1 MIKFELQCKIKVDID
16 SILCLLILKDGRIG
30 IGSNNSFIKI
40 FKLNTFYSNLTIK
53 EHKKGITSL
62 TQTNKLK
69 FNNIIST
76 SKDSTIKI
84 FEITDNSYKI
94 IQIIEHYKKV
104 NKFIELKN
112 NIYDFCSCSD
122 DGSLNLYNINK
133 NKNKKEIIIKGF
145 TFNYND
151 VIFNI
156 IETNKNHIAVIFSLN
171 YHCLKFID
179 IENKQVK
186 KSIEQISM
194 IGNNSICLFKYQY
207 LVIGGSYMITI
218 IDILKY
224 SKTIID
230 INSWKIY
237 SIINFYDNEKYIL
250 YSDDDGNIYTYE
262 LTLDNFSEINLIE
275 KSYYKVSY
283 SSSVFTVIFD
293 KNNKKIITGGNNST
307 INIFNCFQQ

>member
-40 FKLNTFYSNLTIK
+40 FQLNTFYSNLTIK

-94 IQIIEHYKKV
+94 IQIIEHNKKV

-156 IETNKNHIAVIFSLN
+156 IETNKNHIAAIFSLN

-194 IGNNSICLFKYQY
+194 IGNNSICLFKSQY

-262 LTLDNFSEINLIE
+262 LTLDNSSEINLIE
-275 KSYYKVSY
+275 KSYYQVSY
-283 SSSVFTVIFD
+283 SSSIFTVIFD
-293 KNNKKIITGGNNST
+293 KKNKKIITGGNDST